1 MDLDIKNI
9 DKYYKNT
16 WRKIDELYFGEVKLF
31 PREFLEHCKKIW
43 MVHKILHL
51 KSKIKLK

>member
-1 MDLDIKNI
+1 MDLDIENI

-31 PREFLEHCKKIW
+31 PREFLEHCKKI
-43 MVHKILHL
+43 
-51 KSKIKLK
+51 